1 MRKKALEE
9 ELLRS
14 LGMGTENKERR
25 QQVIY
30 YKTGLKGEFLR
41 LSVLNTLQGWM
52 IAANVVISEHWNAA
66 EPELSYLGLSLA
78 SG

>member
-14 LGMGTENKERR
+14 LGVSPESKERR

-41 LSVLNTLQGWM
+41 LSVLNTFQGWM

-66 EPELSYLGLSLA
+66 GPELSYLGLSLA

>member
-14 LGMGTENKERR
+14 LGVGTESKERR
-25 QQVIY
+25 RQVVY
-30 YKTGLKGEFLR
+30 YKTELKGEFLR
-41 LSVLNTLQGWM
+41 LSVLNTLQGSM
-52 IAANVVISEHWNAA
+52 ISANLVISEHWNAA
-66 EPELSYLGLSLA
+66 GPELNYLGLSLA